1 MNAFWYGLF
10 AAGGMLTALVVP
22 MHVLLNNLVAPS
34 SYARMVALVGN
45 PLVKLYLFALIA
57 LALFHWAH
65 RFRYT
70 LYDGLQIKHL
80 NELINLL
87 CYGGAV
93 AGSAV
98 AGYLLW
104 QVP

>member
-1 MNAFWYGLF
+1 MHAFWYGLF

-34 SYARMVALVGN
+34 SYPRMVALVGN

-65 RFRYT
+65 RFRYI
-70 LYDGLQIKHL
+70 LMDLGVMGARRQIA
-80 NELINLL
+80 LL
-87 CYGGAV
+87 TY
-93 AGSAV
+93 GSAIIGTV
-98 AGYLLW
+98 VGAIVLTS
-104 QVP
+104 VP